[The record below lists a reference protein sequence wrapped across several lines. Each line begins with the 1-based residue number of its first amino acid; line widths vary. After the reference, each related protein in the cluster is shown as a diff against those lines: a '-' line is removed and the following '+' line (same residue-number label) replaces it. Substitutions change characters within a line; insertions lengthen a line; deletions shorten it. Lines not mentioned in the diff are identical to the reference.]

1 MCFGVL
7 WCALVCFGVLDVE
20 LTECFVPLLQLVSI
34 ATGVM
39 YATTWNT
46 SLTMDKGV
54 TQDSKEADNIATA
67 VLIGVPMS
75 IWLVVS
81 CILGKRYQAMKIEKK
96 LIRESMVAE
105 RNRLS
110 SLMGLSEDA
119 VEGGV
124 TEGTKDAKEV
134 EKEVVGAQ
142 DSQDATGGN
151 VGVSRTCTGS
161 SNSKQ
166 DTGSKEWVAN
176 EACGTK
182 SA

>member
-1 MCFGVL
+1 MFDVLGVL
-7 WCALVCFGVLDVE
+7 WCVLVCLIVE

-151 VGVSRTCTGS
+151 VGVLRTGS

>member
-1 MCFGVL
+1 
-7 WCALVCFGVLDVE
+7 
-20 LTECFVPLLQLVSI
+20 
-34 ATGVM
+34 
-39 YATTWNT
+39 
-46 SLTMDKGV
+46 
-54 TQDSKEADNIATA
+54 
-67 VLIGVPMS
+67 
-75 IWLVVS
+75 
-81 CILGKRYQAMKIEKK
+81 
-96 LIRESMVAE
+96 
-105 RNRLS
+105 
-110 SLMGLSEDA
+110 MGLSEDA

-151 VGVSRTCTGS
+151 VGVLRTGS
-161 SNSKQ
+161 SNSNSKQ

>member
-1 MCFGVL
+1 MFDVFDVFDG
-7 WCALVCFGVLDVE
+7 AVE

-54 TQDSKEADNIATA
+54 TQDSIEADNIATA
-67 VLIGVPMS
+67 VLIGVPML

-96 LIRESMVAE
+96 LIRESLVAE
-105 RNRLS
+105 RNRIT
-110 SLMGLSEDA
+110 SLMSEGA
-119 VEGGV
+119 VEGRV
-124 TEGTKDAKEV
+124 TEGTKDAKDA
-134 EKEVVGAQ
+134 KKGAGAKG
-142 DSQDATGGN
+142 SKDATGGN
-151 VGVSRTCTGS
+151 VGDLRSTGS

-166 DTGSKEWVAN
+166 DAGGKEWVAN
-176 EACGTK
+176 EACGTT